1 MEKDTGTWKMREK
14 GNRVSDLNVEEVVI
28 EKETSALMKSIPGWK
43 KAGEA
48 EVPGDLNRVK

>member
-1 MEKDTGTWKMREK
+1 MREK
-14 GNRVSDLNVEEVVI
+14 GNKVSDLKVEEVVI